1 MTERNQNEAINSG
14 DLSNLYKYLRR
25 ENVDTILQAH
35 FKTYSLEKNSC
46 HR

>member
-25 ENVDTILQAH
+25 ENVDTILQAR
-35 FKTYSLEKNSC
+35 FKTC
-46 HR
+46 C